1 MPHDRH
7 TSGWHSLHTYSSF
20 KQSVWAHIKRL
31 RTRCPQMNARLTR
44 KEFFTLGNEM
54 AVGCFMKAFLSKRH
68 KIVRQ
73 GTGCPRGIYEIY
85 KWDSVLV
92 TQRNR
97 NHTKINRGAR
107 GRRQKSHPRLSWTT
121 YSSLNLPTHLC
132 YVLQNWDSQAL
143 NYCHIWLLSCHLPPG
158 SITKYCHV

>member
-1 MPHDRH
+1 MGRVVQENVSYEKEKFLVKVEISYGQTRGLFSMPHDRH

-121 YSSLNLPTHLC
+121 
-132 YVLQNWDSQAL
+132 
-143 NYCHIWLLSCHLPPG
+143 
-158 SITKYCHV
+158 